1 MNRLTH
7 RFVVWHRFESV
18 PRSGESP
25 ASPCGSDAGGVPLL
39 DDEPLPGAA
48 LPFDEL
54 PLPEDVRSDGSGVG
68 WWRDLRRSKL
78 RLFLRCDPV

>member
-1 MNRLTH
+1 MAD
-7 RFVVWHRFESV
+7 
-18 PRSGESP
+18 P
-25 ASPCGSDAGGVPLL
+25 GVQLRRRIAL
-39 DDEPLPGAA
+39 YSFAFLALGVSMALPGAA